1 MGAVAT
7 APTMETKT
15 ATATVTKK
23 MTETVTETTTTK
35 AAAIASP
42 SPSPSM
48 VMTKTTTT
56 AAAATTASPSQSLSP
71 SRTATTAAT
80 TERPPLG
87 IYVHWP
93 FCFSKCPYCDFNS
106 YARTDVPQKLWRE
119 ALLAE
124 LGNAKRLWRPQPLGG
139 VFFGGGTPSLMSPET
154 ISGIVSLAFS
164 EWHPAESPEVVLECN
179 PGDITDERL
188 RLWTEAGVNRV
199 SVGVQSFDDGVLRFL
214 GRRHDGADARR
225 AASLTAER
233 FGRFSLDLMYGH
245 RGQEIE
251 MWRRDLSEALSF
263 GGEHLS
269 AYELTLEE
277 GTPFHAEARRG
288 RVLLADE
295 ESRLAMRDAAD
306 ELCGAAGLTRY
317 EVSNY
322 ARGGCECRHN
332 LGVWGGGDYVAVG
345 PGAHGRGTRGGER
358 FAVMRERSPGGWL
371 RRTRG
376 DGDGDGDGAGAG
388 DDFRILSWGE
398 RRDEAFLFG
407 MRKADGLTRD
417 HLERES
423 GCRDFGEVLGGSGG
437 LERAKC
443 EGWLE
448 EDELGLRATA
458 SGFDRLDGL
467 LSRLLST
474 APN

>member
-1 MGAVAT
+1 MAAAKMSEAVMT
-7 APTMETKT
+7 RT
-15 ATATVTKK
+15 ATA
-23 MTETVTETTTTK
+23 
-35 AAAIASP
+35 
-42 SPSPSM
+42 
-48 VMTKTTTT
+48 
-56 AAAATTASPSQSLSP
+56 
-71 SRTATTAAT
+71 AAT

-124 LGNAKRLWRPQPLGG
+124 IRNAKRLWRPQPLGG

-154 ISGIVSLAFS
+154 IAGIVSLAFS

-277 GTPFHAEARRG
+277 GTPFYAEARRG

-345 PGAHGRGTRGGER
+345 PGAHGRGTRGDER

-376 DGDGDGDGAGAG
+376 DGDGDSDGDSDGAGAG